1 MKPSKLAL
9 TLLALSIVPRAA
21 TAVDFAVPV
30 EAAGINPAVKSIRI
44 ACVAIAPEGTTIG
57 HGAQFVA
64 VTGGAVSQTVTVT
77 VDIPLNKAKAG
88 VTPYS
93 CAADRAF
100 EVDVTKMKPLP
111 GKYQKPLGHMDEGM
125 DIKQINLQANSVVQ
139 VGGKL

>member
-44 ACVAIAPEGTTIG
+44 ACVAIAPEGT
-57 HGAQFVA
+57 
-64 VTGGAVSQTVTVT
+64 
-77 VDIPLNKAKAG
+77 
-88 VTPYS
+88 
-93 CAADRAF
+93 ADRAF